1 MSWNLAMW
9 HIAVFIR
16 SVFSL
21 PFGVRTADLPCRK
34 QDSSVCVCVCVCV
47 RMSTAALRA
56 VAKMNPVNFSVTEKI
71 QDVPGTAPL

>member
-1 MSWNLAMW
+1 MSWNIAKW
-9 HIAVFIR
+9 HITVFIC

-21 PFGVRTADLPCRK
+21 SFGVRTADLPCRK
-34 QDSSVCVCVCVCV
+34 QGSRVCVCVCI

-56 VAKMNPVNFSVTEKI
+56 VAEINPVNFSVTEKI

>member
-1 MSWNLAMW
+1 MW
-9 HIAVFIR
+9 HIAVFIC

-34 QDSSVCVCVCVCV
+34 QDSRVCVCVCV
-47 RMSTAALRA
+47 RVCVWRMSTAASRA
-56 VAKMNPVNFSVTEKI
+56 VAKINPVNFSVTEKI